1 MALMLHHKAKVL
13 IKKNMY
19 KEALDVVG
27 SGDSR
32 ERGEITIA
40 VRESVLRCEQLQL
53 FCSRY
58 FLFRA
63 TTKLLKLL
71 EPTDVSMMS
80 EEAFS
85 LCDNKLTER
94 VDHVPMLQL
103 DIVWCYFMLS
113 DVSRLEVAGARLNK
127 ARLGFELSHGT
138 DSTRF
143 RLLQARFKQGLA

>member
-1 MALMLHHKAKVL
+1 MPL
-13 IKKNMY
+13 
-19 KEALDVVG
+19 VG

-40 VRESVLRCEQLQL
+40 VREGFALRTTAAFLLSLL
-53 FCSRY
+53 FILSY
-58 FLFRA
+58 NE
-63 TTKLLKLL
+63 LLKLL

-80 EEAFS
+80 EEAFLFVTINS
-85 LCDNKLTER
+85 L
-94 VDHVPMLQL
+94 
-103 DIVWCYFMLS
+103 S
-113 DVSRLEVAGARLNK
+113 LEVAGARLNK